1 MRHDSRA
8 RRITRT
14 WLGTLSAG
22 ACLVASAGEP
32 AALTVTARPLL
43 PGPVLIQERP
53 ETAAAARGGTAPAA
67 TAPGSSAAGS
77 FAELH
82 AALAAA
88 RARLEELSK
97 AAEAVVE
104 TAQIRRQL
112 VALKEENEQLI
123 AERDAARAGEQELR
137 NARQAAEVRVV
148 ELSQALEEMT
158 ARAQRIDEELI
169 AVRWENAQL
178 DTSLAQTRAARQ
190 EDQARA
196 RDAQAA
202 LGARVEALE
211 ADGAK
216 AAAALA
222 RLREQFEEGEQRLL
236 AAGGAQADA
245 ETRLAEMRNRL
256 QQAEQETA
264 SRLERLAVIE
274 EQLSK
279 AEEQVASAQQDRAA
293 AVQRVAALESER
305 DERRGELAAMAEQLK
320 RAEAANDRLE
330 TEVAEA
336 RQAAGTATDAARQN
350 LVVVEEQIRAL
361 NQALGRVGPSAAE
374 PADAAASDSDGEF
387 PAPSASAS
395 IVAAVPDHA
404 TSAAGMQA
412 GRPST
417 DLEAIKGEGGEQNPA
432 LLDGLSLEQR
442 LHVRSLVADLNGA
455 LDEQGLKMVVPGGI
469 LFARDSDEVPESAHD
484 TLAKVA
490 ELINMYDDREVRI
503 IGHTDALGDAAYNQ
517 TLSERRAGLVK
528 QFFVD
533 EFEVDEARLGTEG
546 MGEARPIASNTTP
559 DGRLANRRVEVVIL
573 N

>member
-8 RRITRT
+8 RRIART
-14 WLGTLSAG
+14 WLGMLSGA
-22 ACLVASAGEP
+22 ACLVASAGEL
-32 AALTVTARPLL
+32 AALTVTVRPLL

-53 ETAAAARGGTAPAA
+53 ETAAAARGGSAPADTAPR
-67 TAPGSSAAGS
+67 SSAAGS

-104 TAQIRRQL
+104 SAQIRREL
-112 VALKEENEQLI
+112 VALKEENERLI
-123 AERDAARAGEQELR
+123 AERDAVRAGQQELS
-137 NARQAAEVRVV
+137 NARQAAEARVV
-148 ELSQALEEMT
+148 ELSQTLEETT

-178 DTSLAQTRAARQ
+178 NTSLAQTRAARQ
-190 EDQARA
+190 EDQAQSRE
-196 RDAQAA
+196 AQAA
-202 LGARVEALE
+202 LGARIEALE

-216 AAAALA
+216 AAATLA
-222 RLREQFEEGEQRLL
+222 RLREQVEEGEQRLQ
-236 AAGGAQADA
+236 AAGDAQADA

-256 QQAEQETA
+256 QQAEAETA
-264 SRLERLAVIE
+264 SVVERLAVVQ

-279 AEEQVASAQQDRAA
+279 AEEQVASAQQDRAVA
-293 AVQRVAALESER
+293 LQRVAALESEHDKR
-305 DERRGELAAMAEQLK
+305 QGELAKVAEQLK
-320 RAEAANDRLE
+320 RTETANDRLE
-330 TEVAEA
+330 TEVAQA

-361 NQALGRVGPSAAE
+361 NQALGRMGPAAAE
-374 PADAAASDSDGEF
+374 AAASDSEG
-387 PAPSASAS
+387 PSPGASVS
-395 IVAAVPDHA
+395 SLAAVPGHA
-404 TSAAGMQA
+404 NPAAEMQA
-412 GRPST
+412 SRPGT
-417 DLEAIKGEGGEQNPA
+417 DLEALKGADAPSEQQKLA

-442 LHVRSLVADLNGA
+442 LHVRSLVADLNGT
-455 LDEQGLKMVVPGGI
+455 LDEQGLRMVVPGGV
-469 LFARDSDEVPESAHD
+469 LFALDSEEVPESAHD

-490 ELINMYDDREVRI
+490 ELINMYDDHEVRI

-528 QFFVD
+528 QFFV
-533 EFEVDEARLGTEG
+533 EKFEVDEARVGAEG
-546 MGEARPIASNTTP
+546 MGEARPIASNATQ

>member
-8 RRITRT
+8 QRITRT
-14 WLGTLSAG
+14 WLGMLSAG

-32 AALTVTARPLL
+32 SALTVTARPLL

-53 ETAAAARGGTAPAA
+53 ETAAAARGETAPAA

-88 RARLEELSK
+88 RVRLEELSK

-104 TAQIRRQL
+104 TAQIRREL
-112 VALKEENEQLI
+112 VALKEENAQLI
-123 AERDAARAGEQELR
+123 AQRDAAGAGEQEQR
-137 NARQAAEVRVV
+137 NARQGAEARVV
-148 ELSQALEEMT
+148 ELSQALKEMT
-158 ARAQRIDEELI
+158 ARAQQIDEELI

-190 EDQARA
+190 EDQAQA
-196 RDAQAA
+196 REAQAT

-222 RLREQFEEGEQRLL
+222 RLREQLEQGEQRLL
-236 AAGGAQADA
+236 AAGDAQADA
-245 ETRLAEMRNRL
+245 ESRLAEMRNRL

-264 SRLERLAVIE
+264 SVVERLAAIQ

-279 AEEQVASAQQDRAA
+279 AEEQVASAHQDRAV
-293 AVQRVAALESER
+293 AVQRVAALESE
-305 DERRGELAAMAEQLK
+305 RGELAAMAEQLK
-320 RAEAANDRLE
+320 RTEAANDRLE
-330 TEVAEA
+330 TEVAQA

-361 NQALGRVGPSAAE
+361 NQALGRMGPAAAE
-374 PADAAASDSDGEF
+374 AAEGAASDSDGEA
-387 PAPSASAS
+387 PAPPASALS
-395 IVAAVPDHA
+395 AAAVPDQAKPA
-404 TSAAGMQA
+404 TEMQA
-412 GRPST
+412 SRPST
-417 DLEAIKGEGGEQNPA
+417 DLEAIKGAGPESGEQDLA

-442 LHVRSLVADLNGA
+442 LHVRSLVADLNGTM
-455 LDEQGLKMVVPGGI
+455 DEQGLRMVVPGGI
-469 LFARDSDEVPESAHD
+469 MFALDSDEVPESAHD

-533 EFEVDEARLGTEG
+533 KFEVDEARLGTEG

-573 N
+573 D